1 MKHDNVR
8 MVRKLKKDP
17 LTGLKEDN
25 AKGESPQTKT
35 LKANKDPNVEEE
47 YDEIIAD
54 GKRHR
59 LNI

>member
-1 MKHDNVR
+1 ML
-8 MVRKLKKDP
+8 RKLKKDP

-54 GKRHR
+54 GKRYR